1 MRRLGPTLAALFSAL
16 AVATAQPPV
25 PGQPPLPPGQP
36 TPPPGDDPRV
46 NAHLAGW
53 ERTMGALVNFSAEFE
68 LARTNNVFKK
78 DRVYGGSVLCMK
90 PNFALLRIENTANK
104 ADYEAFLST
113 GKSVYHYDGPK
124 TTITE
129 FKLNPAGGADNLML
143 EFLGGM
149 KAADAQKRFKM
160 TVVSDDPTND
170 PNYIVLAI
178 DPLLARDKQ
187 EFLQARLALLAPT
200 NVAKLPA
207 YLPATVWLQQPNGD
221 TELWKL
227 RKHATNSAGVDAKLF
242 EFKGPIKGWTFQ
254 QAPAAPPPGAPAQPA
269 GGVAPRP

>member
-16 AVATAQPPV
+16 TVATAQPPV

-36 TPPPGDDPRV
+36 AAQPGADPRV
-46 NAHLAGW
+46 AQHLAGW
-53 ERTMGALVNFSAEFE
+53 EKTMKALVNFSAEFE
-68 LARTNNVFKK
+68 LVRTNNVFKK

-90 PNFALLRIENTANK
+90 PNFALLRIENTSNK

-149 KAADAQKRFKM
+149 KAADAQQRFRISF
-160 TVVSDDPTND
+160 VSDDQ
-170 PNYIVLAI
+170 NYIVLAI

-200 NVAKLPA
+200 NVARLPA

-227 RKHATNSAGVDAKLF
+227 RKHATDSPGVDAKLF
-242 EFKGPIKGWTFQ
+242 EFKGPIKGWTYQ
-254 QAPAAPPPGAPAQPA
+254 QAPAAPPPAAPAVPA
-269 GGVAPRP
+269 GGAAPRP